1 MEQMS
6 MKVEQQQQQ
15 EQQQQPKQQHV
26 EWRRSRVLEL
36 SSQGRTEREIAQ
48 ILKVG
53 TGTVHRDVVYLNKQA
68 QDNLNTH
75 IQERLPE
82 QYQKCINGL
91 NQVLKIGWNIVNN
104 DSSSAANRLQGLSL
118 INDCYKYL
126 MDLTTN
132 GVVITD
138 AIKFVQ
144 TKKEKLTSSREE
156 DNGNKESG
164 EPDYDEDKDQLEEEQ
179 EEQTGEHNEQEAT
192 TNHVF

>member
-1 MEQMS
+1 MS
-6 MKVEQQQQQ
+6 TEVEQQP
-15 EQQQQPKQQHV
+15 PKQQHL

-53 TGTVHRDVVYLNKQA
+53 TGTVHRDVAYLNKQA
-68 QDNLNTH
+68 QDNLKIH
-75 IQERLPE
+75 VQEHLPE

-91 NQVLKIGWNIVNN
+91 NQVLKIGWNMVNS
-104 DSSSAANRLQGLSL
+104 DSSTAANRLQALALVS
-118 INDCYKYL
+118 DSYKYL

-144 TKKEKLTSSREE
+144 GKMDHLNKTEKALLQ
-156 DNGNKESG
+156 DIK
-164 EPDYDEDKDQLEEEQ
+164 DDKDKTQPEQDKEEQ
-179 EEQTGEHNEQEAT
+179 AT
-192 TNHVF
+192 TTNGVF

>member
-26 EWRRSRVLEL
+26 EWRSRVLEL

-144 TKKEKLTSSREE
+144 TNKEKLMSTKEE
-156 DNGNKESG
+156 DKESK
-164 EPDYDEDKDQLEEEQ
+164 EPDYNDDKDQLEEEQ
-179 EEQTGEHNEQEAT
+179 ETANQ
-192 TNHVF
+192 VF

>member
-1 MEQMS
+1 MPNI
-6 MKVEQQQQQ
+6 KVEQSFKTSTEKWRMSTEVKQQQ
-15 EQQQQPKQQHV
+15 EQPKQQHL

-36 SSQGRTEREIAQ
+36 SSQGRTERKIAQ

-68 QDNLNTH
+68 QDNLKIH
-75 IQERLPE
+75 VQERLPE

-91 NQVLKIGWNIVNN
+91 NQVLKMGWNIVNN

-138 AIKFVQ
+138 AIKYVQ
-144 TKKEKLTSSREE
+144 GKLDHS
-156 DNGNKESG
+156 N
-164 EPDYDEDKDQLEEEQ
+164 
-179 EEQTGEHNEQEAT
+179 TGEKALLQDIKENKAKNEDIDL
-192 TNHVF
+192 

>member
-6 MKVEQQQQQ
+6 TEVEQQQQQ

-68 QDNLNTH
+68 QDNLKTH

-82 QYQKCINGL
+82 QYQKCMNGL
-91 NQVLKIGWNIVNN
+91 NQVLKIGWNIVQS
-104 DSSSAANRLQGLSL
+104 DSSSAANRLQALAL
-118 INDCYKYL
+118 VNDSYKYL
-126 MDLTTN
+126 MELTTN

-138 AIKFVQ
+138 AVKYVQGKMDHLNNQEKDLLQDIKQ
-144 TKKEKLTSSREE
+144 KEEPGENLQDEE
-156 DNGNKESG
+156 
-164 EPDYDEDKDQLEEEQ
+164 
-179 EEQTGEHNEQEAT
+179 T
-192 TNHVF
+192 TNGVF